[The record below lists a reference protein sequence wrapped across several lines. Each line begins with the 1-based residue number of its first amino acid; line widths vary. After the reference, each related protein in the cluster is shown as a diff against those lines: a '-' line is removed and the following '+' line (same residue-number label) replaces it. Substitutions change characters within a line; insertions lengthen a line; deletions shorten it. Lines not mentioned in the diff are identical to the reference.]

1 MTDEQLKLVAN
12 FEARVRQLMFLCDK
26 LKKENMELKNQL
38 SDSRKSYDLLSGEY
52 RKLNVKYESLKMVRV
67 ISVKQDDF
75 TVAKNRLS
83 DLVRKVDECISLL
96 NV

>member
-12 FEARVRQLMFLCDK
+12 FEARVRQLMFVCDK
-26 LKKENMELKNQL
+26 LKKENVELKDQV
-38 SDSRKSYDLLSGEY
+38 SDCRKSYDLLSEEY
-52 RKLNVKYESLKMVRV
+52 KKLNVKYESLKMVRV
-67 ISVKQDDF
+67 ISVKQGDF
-75 TVAKNRLS
+75 AGAKNRFS